1 MKILLIEGKILY
13 MRRNKKQKYQNKFE
27 RLLEIPT
34 ELSSTEPKITIV
46 SFNEMLIEN
55 YKGILEY
62 QEFFIRISTYSGII
76 NINGFNLKL
85 NEMTSDDLMIT
96 GKIETIDF
104 ESIEE

>member
-1 MKILLIEGKILY
+1 MKRK
-13 MRRNKKQKYQNKFE
+13 KKQKFQNKFE

-34 ELSSTEPKITIV
+34 ELSSTEPKITIM
-46 SFNEMLIEN
+46 SFNQMLIEN

-76 NINGFNLKL
+76 NINGFNLNL
-85 NEMTSDDLMIT
+85 TEMTSDDVMIT

-104 ESIEE
+104 EIIE

>member
-1 MKILLIEGKILY
+1 

>member
-1 MKILLIEGKILY
+1 

-85 NEMTSDDLMIT
+85 DEMTSDDLMIT

-104 ESIEE
+104 EIIEE

>member
-1 MKILLIEGKILY
+1 

-55 YKGILEY
+55 YKCILEY

-85 NEMTSDDLMIT
+85 NEMTSDDLMII

>member
-1 MKILLIEGKILY
+1 MK
-13 MRRNKKQKYQNKFE
+13 RNKKQKYQNKFE
-27 RLLEIPT
+27 RLLEIPK

-46 SFNEMLIEN
+46 SFNEMLVEN

-104 ESIEE
+104 EIIEE

>member
-1 MKILLIEGKILY
+1 MLN
-13 MRRNKKQKYQNKFE
+13 MRKKRQKYQNKFE
-27 RLLEIPT
+27 RILEIPT

-85 NEMTSDDLMIT
+85 DEMTSDDLMIT

-104 ESIEE
+104 ETIE

>member
-1 MKILLIEGKILY
+1 
-13 MRRNKKQKYQNKFE
+13 MRKRRKQKSQNRFE
-27 RLLEIPT
+27 KILEIPK
-34 ELSSTEPKITIV
+34 ELSSTEPKITIM

-76 NINGFNLKL
+76 NINGFNLNL
-85 NEMTSDDLMIT
+85 TEMTSDDVMIT

-104 ESIEE
+104 ETTEE

>member
-1 MKILLIEGKILY
+1 
-13 MRRNKKQKYQNKFE
+13 MRKKRQKYQNKFE

-85 NEMTSDDLMIT
+85 DEMTSDDLMIT

-104 ESIEE
+104 ETIEE

>member
-1 MKILLIEGKILY
+1 
-13 MRRNKKQKYQNKFE
+13 MRKKRKERVQNKFE

-34 ELSSTEPKITIV
+34 ELSSTDPKITIV

-104 ESIEE
+104 ETIEE

>member
-1 MKILLIEGKILY
+1 

-62 QEFFIRISTYSGII
+62 QEFFIRITTYSGII

-85 NEMTSDDLMIT
+85 DEMTSDDLMIT

-104 ESIEE
+104 EIIEE